1 MPGTN
6 FVMGISQ
13 DLGARAIKARDWM
26 MDAAFPF
33 WATRGVHP
41 ALGFH
46 ERLTMDGAPIADTAS
61 RVRLQ
66 ARQTFCFAFAAHMG
80 WQRGRAL
87 ELVNHGLDALRE
99 HCRRPDGLYGKM
111 MAYSGGLADD
121 SADLYDTAFALLA
134 CSWAARIGATGAAD
148 MAFEASTA
156 IESHLSRPAGEGGYC
171 EMLPPPSLRLQ
182 NPHMHLFESS
192 LALYEATRDTS
203 ALERARR
210 IETLLE
216 QHFLEAGT
224 GALREVFAPDWGPA
238 PGDRFEAGHQYEW
251 VWLMAERA
259 RQDGRP
265 VSGAAEGLYR
275 NAMSLTGPNGE
286 VALAHGLDRTVLDA
300 SERTWGLTEALK
312 AHLARMEQ
320 GDGEAEARAIATFDR
335 MWARHIDPAP
345 EGGWLDQYRP
355 DGTPRTEDMTGA
367 TGYHIFIA
375 IAELMRVAG
384 VAAGEGQ

>member
-1 MPGTN
+1 
-6 FVMGISQ
+6 MGISQ
-13 DLGARAIKARDWM
+13 DLSARAAMARDWM
-26 MDAAFPF
+26 LDAAFPF
-33 WATRGVHP
+33 WATRGIHP
-41 ALGFH
+41 DLGFH
-46 ERLTMDGAPIADTAS
+46 ERLTMDGDPIVDAAS

-66 ARQTFCFAFAAHMG
+66 ARQTFCFAFAAHLG
-80 WQRGRAL
+80 WDRARAIALVDRGMATLRA
-87 ELVNHGLDALRE
+87 

-111 MAYSGGLADD
+111 MAYSGGLSDD

-134 CSWAARIGATGAAD
+134 FSWAARAGAPGAAD

-156 IESHLSRPAGEGGYC
+156 IETHLRRPDEDGGYC
-171 EMLPPPSLRLQ
+171 EALPAPELRLQ

-192 LALYEATRDTS
+192 LALFEATGDVA
-203 ALERARR
+203 ALDRARR

-216 QHFLEAGT
+216 QHFLEDGT

-238 PGDRFEAGHQYEW
+238 QGDRFEAGHQYEW
-251 VWLMAERA
+251 VWLMGERA
-259 RQDGRP
+259 RLDGRA

-275 NAMSLTGPNGE
+275 NALSLTGPEGE

-300 SERTWGLTEALK
+300 TERTWGLTEALK
-312 AHLARMEQ
+312 AHLARIEQ
-320 GDGEAEARAIATFDR
+320 GDPDAERRAIQTFDR
-335 MWARHIDPAP
+335 MWARHITPAP

-355 DGTPRTEDMTGA
+355 DGTPRTDDMTGA

-384 VAAGEGQ
+384 VPAPQQ